1 MKRAGNIA
9 VVLLGL
15 VLVVSCRPGKAP
27 NVPPRTKIALPK
39 VVTGANLRAV
49 GDERR
54 GYGTPKARETL
65 SRLKSLNVNTV
76 AILMEGYLENL
87 ESVDIEIPNRSH
99 LARIEAALVDANR
112 MGFSTIL
119 IPHLYL
125 RDGGWRGHITMSD
138 PQIRDRWW
146 GSYTRF
152 IEEAARI
159 SERSGATVLSLGVEL
174 KGMSAELDTRTRF
187 RVLRQK
193 VQKIYSGLLTY
204 SANWDEAES
213 VKFWDLVDIVG
224 VNGYYPLVPDVER
237 GSEAIA
243 QRLHELHQ
251 STRKQV
257 LILEVGYRS
266 GPMSHLKPWDWPE
279 DVANKEVDEAAQAK
293 NWAAILTN
301 WLTTEGIRGLLV
313 WVIPTDPDD
322 PASEPPHGFNPLNKA
337 AEQVLKR
344 AFSAYASDEG

>member
-1 MKRAGNIA
+1 MERGGKIAG
-9 VVLLGL
+9 VLLGL
-15 VLVVSCRPGKAP
+15 VLVASCRPGKAP
-27 NVPPRTKIALPK
+27 SVPPRTKIALPK
-39 VVTGANLRAV
+39 MVTGANLRAV
-49 GDERR
+49 GDVRR

-87 ESVDIEIPNRSH
+87 ESVSIEIPNRDH

-125 RDGGWRGHITMSD
+125 RDGGWRGHITMSE
-138 PQIRDRWW
+138 PQVRDRWW

-174 KGMSAELDTRTRF
+174 KGMSGELDTRTRF
-187 RVLRQK
+187 RALRQR
-193 VQKIYSGLLTY
+193 VQKLYRGLLTY

-251 STRKQV
+251 STKKEV
-257 LILEVGYRS
+257 LVLEVGYRS

-279 DVANKEVDEAAQAK
+279 DVANKDVDEAAQAK

-301 WLTTEGIRGLLV
+301 WLTTDGIRGLLV